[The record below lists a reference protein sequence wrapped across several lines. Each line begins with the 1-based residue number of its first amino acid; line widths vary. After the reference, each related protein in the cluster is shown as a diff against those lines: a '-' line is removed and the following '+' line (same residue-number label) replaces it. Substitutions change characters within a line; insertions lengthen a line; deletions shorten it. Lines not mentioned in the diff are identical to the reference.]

1 MDDESGHPK
10 VKPRLLIVD
19 DQALNIHA
27 LNELFR
33 ADHEIYMAMD
43 GNKAVDM
50 ALTQFPDL
58 ILLDVML
65 PGIDGYEVC
74 RRLKASPLT
83 AGIPVIFVTA
93 KGEEADEAKGL
104 ELGAVDY
111 ISKPFHPGI
120 ARARVKTHLTLKLQ
134 SDYLKSQASIDG
146 LTGIANR
153 RVFEQHLHAAWSHL
167 CRDGGWL
174 GLILVDIDYFKRFND
189 HYGHLAGDQ
198 CLRLVAAALDSGI
211 RRPLDMVARYG
222 GEEFVCVLPGT
233 HLSGAATVAQQ
244 LSDAV
249 ENLKIPHV
257 ESLVADRVTISQGV
271 ACLQPKQGQDAHQL
285 VGLADQALY
294 QAKEN
299 GRARFRL
306 SEVCNSKLQSP
317 SVGH

>member
-1 MDDESGHPK
+1 MLMDDESSRVRG
-10 VKPRLLIVD
+10 KPRLLIVD
-19 DQALNIHA
+19 DQPLNIHA

-43 GNKAVDM
+43 GNKAVDI

-83 AGIPVIFVTA
+83 ADIPVIFVTA
-93 KGEEADEAKGL
+93 KGQEADEAKGL

-134 SDYLKSQASIDG
+134 SDYLKSLASLDG

-153 RVFEQHLHAAWSHL
+153 RAFEQHLSDTWGHV

-174 GLILVDIDYFKRFND
+174 ALILIDIDYFKRFND
-189 HYGHLAGDQ
+189 HYGHLQGDQ
-198 CLRLVAAALDSGI
+198 CLCRVAQALVDVI
-211 RRPLDMVARYG
+211 KRPFDMVARFG
-222 GEEFVCVLPGT
+222 GEEFVCILPGT
-233 HLSGAATVAQQ
+233 HLNGAATVAEQ
-244 LSDAV
+244 LSTAV
-249 ENLKIPHV
+249 QRLQIPHV
-257 ESLVADRVTISQGV
+257 KSLVADKVTISQGV
-271 ACLQPKQGQDAHQL
+271 GCLQPKPGQDAHQL
-285 VGLADQALY
+285 VALADQALY

-299 GRARFRL
+299 GRARFNL
-306 SEVCNSKLQSP
+306 SEICRGLR
-317 SVGH
+317 